1 MDKTT
6 PIINIKLIVNTVR
19 DTDGNLM
26 QGSPQFYSTPSKNF
40 IEHML
45 NTEQE
50 IPTILCSRNHNSCA
64 TPVTDLQNHNGH
76 VPTFS
81 DEHELLQYCKQIL
94 NDARQILLKLGVKVE
109 LDGDIESDS
118 KAILGSENLGPTL
131 AGVCMGCGNSED
143 ITHSHSKVGDNQEGY
158 ALCEICY
165 KDYKESDNDLPW

>member
-19 DTDGNLM
+19 DTDGNLL

-45 NTEQE
+45 DKEQE
-50 IPTILCSRNHNSCA
+50 IPTILCSRNHNGCA

-81 DEHELLQYCKQIL
+81 DEDELLQYCKQIL

-109 LDGDIESDS
+109 VDGDTESDG
-118 KAILGSENLGPTL
+118 KAMVGSENLGPVL
-131 AGVCMGCGNSED
+131 AGFCMLCGNSED
-143 ITHSHSKVGDNQEGY
+143 ETSTIGANQEGI
-158 ALCEICY
+158 ALCETCY
-165 KDYKESDNDLPW
+165 ISYKENDNDLPW